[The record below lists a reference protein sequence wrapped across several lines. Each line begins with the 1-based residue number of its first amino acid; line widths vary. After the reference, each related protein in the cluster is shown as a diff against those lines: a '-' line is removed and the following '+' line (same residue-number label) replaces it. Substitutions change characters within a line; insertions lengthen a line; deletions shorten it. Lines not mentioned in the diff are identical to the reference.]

1 MCELCL
7 GTELP
12 LNAELNGKLIGC
24 DKVLIFSSTS
34 SGFRAL
40 RGPGLDGGELEVG
53 LRLGQR
59 HLHAPHIRGTN
70 LHGKQ
75 VRGFSSVHS
84 FPPNIIHKKSLSE
97 CGNERIVDCCDVTA
111 SWSDCDGWGEGRPGV
126 SCSSGAGAARIQIL
140 NIFPFLLPQSGF
152 SIKQTGPHE

>member
-1 MCELCL
+1 MNYVLAV
-7 GTELP
+7 LP

-24 DKVLIFSSTS
+24 DKVLIFSSTL

-59 HLHAPHIRGTN
+59 HLHAPHIRGTD

-75 VRGFSSVHS
+75 VRGPS
-84 FPPNIIHKKSLSE
+84 K
-97 CGNERIVDCCDVTA
+97 
-111 SWSDCDGWGEGRPGV
+111 
-126 SCSSGAGAARIQIL
+126 
-140 NIFPFLLPQSGF
+140 
-152 SIKQTGPHE
+152 SIKKILIGMRK